1 MKVLFDTNVVL
12 DVLLDRPLFRDTAA
26 QLIARVERRELEGVL
41 GATTLT
47 TIYYLVAKALGRP
60 AARSA
65 IRDLVD
71 LFLVAPVDHQV
82 LSRAADSPIKDFEDA
97 VLSEAGLATGVE
109 AVVTRDPE
117 GFKDSRLAVFS
128 PQQLDATFG

>member
-1 MKVLFDTNVVL
+1 VKVLFDTNVVL
-12 DVLLDRPLFRDTAA
+12 DVLLDRPLFRDTAV
-26 QLIARVERRELEGVL
+26 QLIARVERKELEGVL

-60 AARSA
+60 AAHLA
-65 IRDLVD
+65 IRDLIE
-71 LFLVAPVDHQV
+71 LFQIAAVDHQV
-82 LSRAADSPIKDFEDA
+82 LARAADSPVKDFEDA

-117 GFKDSRLAVFS
+117 GFRDSRLLVLS

>member
-1 MKVLFDTNVVL
+1 L
-12 DVLLDRPLFRDTAA
+12 
-26 QLIARVERRELEGVL
+26 
-41 GATTLT
+41 
-47 TIYYLVAKALGRP
+47 
-60 AARSA
+60 A
-65 IRDLVD
+65 IRDLID
-71 LFLVAPVDHQV
+71 LFQIAAVDHQV

-117 GFKDSRLAVFS
+117 GFRDSRLLVLS